1 MIRYNSCKQLTIEEF
16 KTPFELKLDKNNR
29 WVKLSQ
35 KIPWDDLASIY
46 YKNMS
51 KNEGR
56 PSIDARIIIGAII
69 VKHKMKFS
77 DQETILQIQENP
89 YLQYFLGLQEYRTDW
104 VFAPSLFVDIRKRLG
119 IDKFNDM
126 TDSLIDKAF
135 PEEKKTEQSKNKR
148 KNNYKQKSTGNSNN
162 TNDNINNDNINNNE
176 EQNNSLNDPSNKPE
190 SKENTENTENTEISE
205 GTAAIK
211 HKGKLILDATAVNQA
226 IKYPTDLDLLN
237 ESREI
242 TEELIDKFWELGLY
256 PRKPRSYR
264 RIARKDYLAA
274 AKKRKKSKKVI
285 RNANGK
291 QLNYLKRNLSHIDEA
306 LESAAGRPFLL
317 SSKEQKKLLIVREV
331 YRQQREMH
339 SKGVNRCEDR
349 IVSIS
354 QPYIRPIVRGKVDT
368 PVEFG
373 PKFTVILQNGFA
385 KIDRFSWDAYNESED
400 LIPAV
405 EKYYKQKG
413 YYPESVNA
421 DTIFGTQSNRKYLQ
435 LKGIKYIGKALGR
448 PRKVTAENKKELA
461 SEKRKRQQEYRE
473 RIPIEG
479 KFGQGKNG
487 YDLGY
492 LRARTSKTSGSWI
505 GAIFFVMNIINM
517 EKLMLKKI
525 NSLQNVIKI
534 AIKRYFSIN
543 IYNNILINQ
552 YY

>member
-46 YKNMS
+46 YKNMF

-89 YLQYFLGLQEYRTDW
+89 YLQYFLGLQEYRADW

-135 PEEKKTEQSKNKR
+135 PEEKKTEQSNNKR
-148 KNNYKQKSTGNSNN
+148 KKNYKQKSTGNSNN

-176 EQNNSLNDPSNKPE
+176 ERNNSLI
-190 SKENTENTENTEISE
+190 EISSNPE
-205 GTAAIK
+205 NPETIEVASAIK

-237 ESREI
+237 ASRKI

-256 PRKPRSYR
+256 SKKPRSYR
-264 RIARKDYLAA
+264 RLARKDYLAA

-291 QLNYLKRNLSHIDEA
+291 QLNYLKRNLSHIDKA
-306 LESAAGRPFLL
+306 LESTAGRPFPLASKKQKALL
-317 SSKEQKKLLIVREV
+317 VVREI

-339 SKGVNRCEDR
+339 SKGVNRCDDR

-421 DTIFGTQSNRKYLQ
+421 DTIFGTQSNRRYLQ

-487 YDLGY
+487 YNLGY

-525 NSLQNVIKI
+525 NFIQNVIKI
-534 AIKRYFSIN
+534 AIKRYFIIN

-552 YY
+552 YC

>member
-89 YLQYFLGLQEYRTDW
+89 YLQYFLGLQEYRADW

-135 PEEKKTEQSKNKR
+135 PEEKKTEQSNNKR
-148 KNNYKQKSTGNSNN
+148 KKNYKQKSTGNSNN
-162 TNDNINNDNINNNE
+162 TNDNIYNDNINNNE
-176 EQNNSLNDPSNKPE
+176 ERNNSLI
-190 SKENTENTENTEISE
+190 EISSNPE
-205 GTAAIK
+205 NPETIEVASAIK

-237 ESREI
+237 ASRKI

-256 PRKPRSYR
+256 SKKPRSYR
-264 RIARKDYLAA
+264 RLARKDYLAA

-291 QLNYLKRNLSHIDEA
+291 QLNYLKRNLSHIDKA
-306 LESAAGRPFLL
+306 LESTAGRQFPLASKKQKALL
-317 SSKEQKKLLIVREV
+317 VVREI

-421 DTIFGTQSNRKYLQ
+421 DTIFGTQSNRRYLQ

-525 NSLQNVIKI
+525 NFIQNAIKV
-534 AIKRYFSIN
+534 AIKRYFIIN

-552 YY
+552 YC